1 MKKILVP
8 VDFSDA
14 SIGALQVAGHLA
26 LSIGAEISLLYVN
39 EMVLYVL
46 PVSEY
51 AYGAAVID
59 MDNYNEQALNK
70 LQEIK
75 SRYFH
80 KPEFNGLH
88 AKSIVKEGSFVSIV
102 KEMVDEEGYNLIVM
116 GTLGASGWKE
126 AFIGSNTERV
136 IRYASCPVWVIPE
149 GIEKLNLKKILVAST
164 LKTNQKNMFTTVKE
178 LQEWFDFEVEILY
191 MNNPLHAMTPESIE
205 TEKNYLM
212 QHAGLKQVKLHSI
225 DPTIDEG
232 VSILNYARQ
241 IKANLIV
248 MGTHQRKGL
257 SHLMFGSIT
266 EDAANHTHIPVLSIP
281 ID

>member
-8 VDFSDA
+8 IDFSDA
-14 SIGALQVAGHLA
+14 SLGALQVAAHLA
-26 LSIGAEISLLYVN
+26 LSTKAEISLLYVN

-59 MDNYNEQALNK
+59 LDNYNEQALNK

-80 KPEFNGLH
+80 KPEYNGLH
-88 AKSIVKEGSFVSIV
+88 VKSIVKDGSFVTIV
-102 KEMVDEEGYNLIVM
+102 KEIVESEGYNLIVM
-116 GTLGASGWKE
+116 GTLGATGWKE

-136 IRYASCPVWVIPE
+136 IRYASCPVLVIPE
-149 GIEKLNLKKILVAST
+149 GIERLNLKKVLVAST
-164 LKTNQKNMFTTVKE
+164 LKVNQENMFITVKE
-178 LQEWFDFEVEILY
+178 LRGWFDFEVEILY
-191 MNNPLHAMTPESIE
+191 MNNPLQAMTPESIE
-205 TEKNYLM
+205 SEKNYLM
-212 QHAGLKQVKLHSI
+212 QHAGLREVKLHTI
-225 DPTIDEG
+225 DHTIDEE
-232 VSILNYARQ
+232 VSILNYAKE
-241 IKANLIV
+241 IKADLIL
-248 MGTHQRKGL
+248 MATHQRKGI

-266 EDAANHTHIPVLSIP
+266 EDTANHTPIPVLSVP